1 MATTSPDGLIS
12 PDASDP
18 YDLTSDMAA
27 MQASTQ
33 AALVNRASKSGSNSQ
48 MLNASGV
55 QTGTLWYNTSEDRL
69 YRYNGTGWDGVAPA
83 PSVEEL
89 YTYSGGTS
97 SLSSLTLVL
106 RRRGVWV
113 EVAGSLSLDSSW
125 SQGNKKTIIS
135 SGGIPS
141 AWRPPGGRVIPA
153 TLSSTSIH
161 RGGDLV
167 FNSTGSVVFG
177 MSDTPPT
184 STAMMFSG
192 VYLLDS

>member
-33 AALVNRASKSGSNSQ
+33 AALVNRASKSGSNTQ

-55 QTGTLWYNTSEDRL
+55 QTGTLWYNTSEQRL
-69 YRYNGTGWDGVAPA
+69 YRYNGTGWDAVAPA
-83 PSVEEL
+83 PSVEES

-113 EVAGSLSLDSSW
+113 EVSGSLSLDSSW

-153 TLSSTSIH
+153 TLSSTTIH

-167 FNSTGSVVFG
+167 FNSSGSVVFG
-177 MSDTPPT
+177 MSDAPPT
-184 STAMMFSG
+184 STAMLFSG
-192 VYLLDS
+192 VYLPDS